1 MQHAER
7 DGERAP
13 RVVDEKGVQQRV
25 FGREE
30 EFRQDSCRIVIREID
45 IVEMNE
51 AIGPEARKHF
61 ENDPVH
67 LAPGFDGV
75 RGIDKE
81 EIPRF

>member
-1 MQHAER
+1 VQHAER
-7 DGERAP
+7 EGDRAP
-13 RVVDEKGVQQRV
+13 RVVDEKGVQQGI

-51 AIGPEARKHF
+51 AMEREARKHF
-61 ENDPVH
+61 ENEPVH
-67 LAPGFDGV
+67 LASRFDRV

-81 EIPRF
+81 EVPRG